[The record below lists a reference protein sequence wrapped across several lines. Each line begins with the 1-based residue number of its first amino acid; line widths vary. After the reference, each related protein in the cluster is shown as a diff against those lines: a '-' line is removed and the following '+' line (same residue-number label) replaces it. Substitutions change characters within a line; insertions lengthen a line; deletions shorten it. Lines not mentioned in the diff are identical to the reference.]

1 MQTCRESVSLGCR
14 GLRGL
19 FVSAVACLFV
29 VSAAAQAQ
37 SVEFDDWANFKPGS
51 WSKLRTT
58 TQTLNEQGDVVSESV
73 STAHYQLAEVTGDL
87 VKLDIAKG
95 TVEYEGKQFPTP
107 AATLV
112 VRQYGQTQADKIEIV
127 EQPKEKLEVG
137 IDRVECRSV
146 KALLS
151 DANGSREVV
160 TLFRDAAVTIPV
172 RRVVR
177 TFDSK
182 GESIDTTT
190 TDAWAMNVPHRLG
203 NELLPTTHYR
213 TLYRNHKLSSTAV
226 SIKSAAVP
234 GQLVHSTI
242 AERDASDRLLRYTV
256 QELVSYGGPDRPTRA
271 TMISERTI
279 GERAKERREAREER
293 QEQRRDSRRGR
304 R

>member
-1 MQTCRESVSLGCR
+1 MQTNRKLFSLGRR

-19 FVSAVACLFV
+19 ML
-29 VSAAAQAQ
+29 SAAVWLVLLHAPVRAQ

-51 WSKLRTT
+51 WCKLRTT
-58 TQTLNEQGDVVSESV
+58 TQTLNEQGDIVSESV
-73 STAHYQLAEVTGDL
+73 STAHYQLAEATGDV
-87 VKLDIAKG
+87 VKLDIAPG

-112 VRQYGQTQADKIEIV
+112 VRQYGQTQAGKVEIV
-127 EQPKEKLEVG
+127 EQPKQKLEVG

-146 KALLS
+146 KAVLS
-151 DANGSREVV
+151 DSNGSREVV
-160 TLFRDAAVTIPV
+160 TLFRDAAVNFPV

-177 TFDSK
+177 TFDAK

-190 TDAWAMNVPHRLG
+190 TDAWAMNVPHRVG

-226 SIKSAAVP
+226 SIKSASVP

-256 QELVSYGGPDRPTRA
+256 QELVSYGGPDKPTRA
-271 TMISERTI
+271 TMISERTV

-293 QEQRRDSRRGR
+293 QERRDIRRGR

>member
-1 MQTCRESVSLGCR
+1 MQTCRESFSLGCR

-19 FVSAVACLFV
+19 FLSAVACLFV
-29 VSAAAQAQ
+29 LPAPVQAQ

-51 WSKLRTT
+51 WCKLRTT
-58 TQTLNEQGDVVSESV
+58 TQTMNEQGEVVSESV
-73 STAHYQLAEVTGDL
+73 STAHYELAEFTGDA
-87 VKLDIAKG
+87 VKLDVAKG
-95 TVEYEGKQFPTP
+95 TVEYEGKTFPTP

-112 VRQYGQTQADKIEIV
+112 VRQYGQSQVDKIEIV
-127 EQPKEKLEVG
+127 EQPKVKLEVG
-137 IDRVECRSV
+137 IDKVECRSV

-151 DANGSREVV
+151 GSDGSREVV
-160 TLFRDAAVTIPV
+160 TLFRDAAVSFPL

-177 TFDSK
+177 TFDAK

-190 TDAWAMNVPHRLG
+190 TDAWAMNVPHRVG

-226 SIKSAAVP
+226 SIKSAEVP
-234 GQLVHSTI
+234 GQLVHATI

-256 QELVSYGGPDRPTRA
+256 QELISYGGPDKPTRA
-271 TMISERTI
+271 TMVSD
-279 GERAKERREAREER
+279 RAKERRQAREER
-293 QEQRRDSRRGR
+293 HERREIRRGR